1 MKLRDK
7 FSKVNGGLILSL
19 TGSTGILL
27 LDSWIYILFAVA
39 GAVGAVLIFGS
50 QRRDSTWSFSLAA
63 FLGSWTL
70 LMLKGDQ
77 MKLGLTTG
85 LIFSWFL
92 VTADIDSTIELY
104 NTGKT
109 GKVAEKSDK

>member
-7 FSKVNGGLILSL
+7 FSKVNSGLILSL
-19 TGSTGILL
+19 TGSTGILVF
-27 LDSWIYILFAVA
+27 DSWFYAFFAVA

-63 FLGSWTL
+63 VLGSWTL
-70 LMLKGDQ
+70 LMLNGDH
-77 MKLGLTTG
+77 MKLVLTTG

-109 GKVAEKSDK
+109 GKAAKKSGK